1 MVDGE
6 HYLSAEFGS
15 IYQRL
20 GVTLIE
26 RGESFYQPM
35 MGDIVTDLESK
46 SKPSTVIMNLHQCS
60 IVFIF
65 HRRPRSSRGRS

>member
-1 MVDGE
+1 MSTII
-6 HYLSAEFGS
+6 LSAEFGS

-65 HRRPRSSRGRS
+65 HCRPG